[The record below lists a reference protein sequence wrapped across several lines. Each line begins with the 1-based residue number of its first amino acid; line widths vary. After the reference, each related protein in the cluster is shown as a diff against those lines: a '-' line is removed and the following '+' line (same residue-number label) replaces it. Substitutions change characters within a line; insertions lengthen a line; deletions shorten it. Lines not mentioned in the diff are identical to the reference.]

1 MPRNIAVILGHPD
14 PAGTTYC
21 AALAERYA
29 RAAEKAGHAV
39 KLIDVAKLDF
49 PILRSAAEFAAPA
62 TSPDI
67 KAAQATIAWADH
79 LVFVY
84 PLWLGALPALLKAFL
99 EQICRGGFAVAPE
112 AGGMKWAQKLKGK
125 SARIV
130 VTMGMPAVA
139 YRWFFRAHS
148 LKSFERNILRFAGIG
163 PVRDTIIG
171 MVERSPDHRR
181 RWLERVAALGR
192 KGA

>member
-1 MPRNIAVILGHPD
+1 MVRNIAVILGHPD

-21 AALAERYA
+21 AALAEAYVRG
-29 RAAEKAGHAV
+29 AGEGGHTV
-39 KLIDVAKLDF
+39 RRIDVAKLDF
-49 PILRSAAEFAAPA
+49 TVMRSAAEFAAPA
-62 TSPDI
+62 TASDI

-79 LVFVY
+79 LVFIY

-99 EQICRGGFAVAPE
+99 EQTCCGGFAVAPE

-125 SARIV
+125 SARII

-163 PVRDTIIG
+163 PVRDTVIG
-171 MVERSPDHRR
+171 MVEKSLAHRQ
-181 RWLERVAALGR
+181 RWLERVATLGR